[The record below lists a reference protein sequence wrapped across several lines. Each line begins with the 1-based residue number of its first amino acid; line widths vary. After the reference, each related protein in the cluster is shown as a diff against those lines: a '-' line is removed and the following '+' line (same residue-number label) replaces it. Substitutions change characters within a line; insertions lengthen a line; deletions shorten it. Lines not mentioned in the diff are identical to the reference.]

1 MQNNDEFG
9 KHLLHNTYV
18 FVCLERRCLTSKQQR
33 EIKACVCHS
42 NRTMQGRKNF
52 QSILLWGTVSTA
64 MTSTVQPYVSCSI
77 PTKWAVNLYRYYKQK
92 QVIPQSFNI
101 DQGIILKPTW
111 NMDYCLSHFQFALL
125 GIAKIL
131 WAHMHV
137 LSVRKTGYCQVTYVH
152 EYMAYAQ
159 NKSGGK
165 PHLAP
170 NLLTST
176 PVNTEVFTPSNVL
189 IAASRCANF
198 FALASV

>member
-1 MQNNDEFG
+1 
-9 KHLLHNTYV
+9 
-18 FVCLERRCLTSKQQR
+18 
-33 EIKACVCHS
+33 
-42 NRTMQGRKNF
+42 
-52 QSILLWGTVSTA
+52 
-64 MTSTVQPYVSCSI
+64 
-77 PTKWAVNLYRYYKQK
+77 
-92 QVIPQSFNI
+92 
-101 DQGIILKPTW
+101 
-111 NMDYCLSHFQFALL
+111 MDYCLSHFQFALL